1 VTAGSRIERGAG
13 VSDRPAALIALA
25 ALAAFT
31 ANVDLSIVNLALPAI
46 GRAFGTTQSEL
57 AWTVNAYVLP
67 YAVSILAVGRLAD
80 RFGHRRMLVGAG
92 LVFAVGS
99 VLAAAAPGYPV
110 LLVARAI
117 QGLGGSGLL
126 TIGLAIVSANFTGA
140 ERGRALG
147 WYFASGATAAVVG
160 PLVGGFLTSLAGWP
174 AMFWSQV
181 PLALGVIVVARVVLD
196 APRATG
202 RRSLDLPGLA
212 LGSAVLFGISTALL
226 QADAWGWTS
235 PAVLGAWVLAAV
247 ALAGF
252 VMRERSADEPAV
264 RLGVF
269 RSRIFVAGALVGGA
283 AWFGI
288 LSGSVQLAI
297 FLQSVRGLDPTGA
310 AIVLT
315 PWPLVAGLLF
325 PRSGAIVTR
334 LGPERVMVASLVI
347 AALAAGAMIGFD
359 RSTPL
364 PVISLVAAIGGVPIA
379 LGVTAST
386 MCALAEFAPSEA
398 GVASGVFNSLRQV
411 GSSLGVAIPAAVFD
425 VALAGGAGTD
435 PLVGSTWAFASRAVV
450 FGLVLLLVAA
460 IMPRRHAAP
469 LAATA

>member
-1 VTAGSRIERGAG
+1 VTAGSRIEREAG

-126 TIGLAIVSANFTGA
+126 TIGLAIVSANFTGS